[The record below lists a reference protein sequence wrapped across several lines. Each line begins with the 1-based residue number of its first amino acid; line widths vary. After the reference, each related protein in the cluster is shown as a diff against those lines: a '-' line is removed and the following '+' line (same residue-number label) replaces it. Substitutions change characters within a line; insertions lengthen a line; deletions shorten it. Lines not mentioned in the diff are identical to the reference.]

1 MKIVLFQPAQSE
13 QPRPGLLT
21 DRGVVDVGEVV
32 PGGGTPQDTVRRLI
46 DGFDALRPS
55 LESLAVRGDA
65 VPADAVR
72 LLPPLPAPGKI
83 VCSTGG
89 YGARAQETNGGEPKP
104 LLLTLKSADAVVGPG
119 DAIVLPVTD
128 EPWSFCPEAELG
140 IVIKGPAKRVGTAG
154 WRGAVFGYTCV
165 IDVMPRLADQ
175 PVGEV
180 RFGRDYWLAKA
191 DTLSPLGPCIVTAD
205 EVPDPNALRVRS
217 WINGEVRQDY
227 STADAEYGVPGIL
240 DLATTIMTLHTGDV
254 VAAGT
259 CLEGTAPVRA
269 GDTVAIEIE
278 GIGRLSLAVTAENEE
293 RVA

>member
-1 MKIVLFQPAQSE
+1 MKIVLYQRAHPDR
-13 QPRPGLLT
+13 PRPGLLT
-21 DRGVVDVGEVV
+21 DRGVVDVGEAV
-32 PGGGTPQDTVRRLI
+32 PGGHTSQDTIRHLI
-46 DGFDALRPS
+46 DSFDALRPA
-55 LESLAVRGDA
+55 LASLAVHGDA

-89 YGARAQETNGGEPKP
+89 YGTRTEAEPKP
-104 LLLTLKSADAVVGPG
+104 LLLTLKSAEAVVGPG
-119 DAIVLPVTD
+119 DAIVLPATD

-154 WRGAVFGYTCV
+154 WRSAVFGYTCV
-165 IDVMPRLADQ
+165 IDVMPRLPGE

-180 RFGRDYWLAKA
+180 RFGRDYWLAKS

-217 WINGEVRQDY
+217 WINGEPRQDY
-227 STADAEYGVPGIL
+227 STADAEYGVPEIL

-269 GDTVAIEIE
+269 GDTVAVEIE
-278 GIGRLSLAVTAENEE
+278 GIGRLSLTVTAEDVE

>member
-1 MKIVLFQPAQSE
+1 MKIVLFQRAPSD

-21 DRGVVDVGEVV
+21 DRGIVDVANSV
-32 PGGGTPQDTVRRLI
+32 PDGDTPQDTVRRLI
-46 DGFDALRPS
+46 DGFDTLRPA
-55 LESLAVRGDA
+55 LERLAAGGDA
-65 VPADAVR
+65 VPAESVR
-72 LLPPLPAPGKI
+72 LLPPLPRPGKI

-89 YGARAQETNGGEPKP
+89 YGARAEAEPKP
-104 LLLTLKSADAVVGPG
+104 LLVTLKSADAVVGPD
-119 DAIVLPVTD
+119 DAIVVPATD

-140 IVIKGPAKRVGTAG
+140 IVIKGPAKRVGIDG
-154 WRGAVFGYTCV
+154 WRSAVFGYTCV
-165 IDVMPRLADQ
+165 IDVMPRLPGEA
-175 PVGEV
+175 VGEV

-217 WINGEVRQDY
+217 WINGELRQDY
-227 STADAEYGVPGIL
+227 STAHAEYRVPELL

-269 GDTVAIEIE
+269 GDAVAVEIE
-278 GIGRLSLAVTAENEE
+278 GIGRLALTVTAENEV